1 MNIHSYFSGFLLS
14 AVSVLAF
21 AAPNALTGIKF
32 EEGEADLAK
41 EVVLQLTIEDGGKDT
56 YCGLRINWGDGTE
69 RKYRI
74 GADAEIKPPFRI
86 SYKYA
91 TEGVKAITT
100 TGEFMSRG
108 LKSLPACEGSLTTT
122 IKIIDFSKLKKE
134 RALEEA
140 AKRAE
145 DDQRALARKALLA
158 NEELVRQNR
167 ILTEQKAALEKEKQE
182 AEIIRLRAELDK
194 ARQQAARNVQ
204 QKPAANPS
212 VSTAGK
218 PPVKIDTND
227 VKPPALP
234 QKREGDWQM

>member
-1 MNIHSYFSGFLLS
+1 MNILSYFSGFLLS
-14 AVSVLAF
+14 ALSALAF
-21 AAPNALTGIKF
+21 AGPNVLSGIKF
-32 EEGEADLAK
+32 EESEADLAK

-74 GADAEIKPPFRI
+74 GADAEIKPPFRV
-86 SYKYA
+86 SHKYS

-108 LKSLPACEGSLTTT
+108 LKSLPACEGKLTTS

-134 RALEEA
+134 QALEEA

-145 DDQRALARKALLA
+145 EDRRALERKTRLA

-182 AEIIRLRAELDK
+182 AEIIRLREELEK

-204 QKPAANPS
+204 QKPAANTSAPT
-212 VSTAGK
+212 VGKPAVKMDMNDAK
-218 PPVKIDTND
+218 PPV
-227 VKPPALP
+227 PP
-234 QKREGDWQM
+234 QKREGDWQL